1 MRHQI
6 DLRVSDDGTLVI
18 PVAMQEWLV
27 PGAILSV
34 ESRENETLCFRV
46 HTPETEETRGPRIV
60 YKGNVPVIRGK
71 IIPNFDWDA
80 FMEEDREAPMH
91 PYEPDL
97 R

>member
-1 MRHQI
+1 MKHQI

-46 HTPETEETRGPRIV
+46 HTPDTDEPIGPRIV
-60 YKGNVPVIRGK
+60 YKEGLPVIRGEVA
-71 IIPNFDWDA
+71 PGFDWDA
-80 FMEEDREAPMH
+80 FMQEGREAPMH
-91 PYEPDL
+91 PYEPSAQ
-97 R
+97 